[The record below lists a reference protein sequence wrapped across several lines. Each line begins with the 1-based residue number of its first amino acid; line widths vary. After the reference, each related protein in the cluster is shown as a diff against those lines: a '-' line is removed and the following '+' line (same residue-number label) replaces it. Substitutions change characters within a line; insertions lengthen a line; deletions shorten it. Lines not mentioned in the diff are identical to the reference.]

1 MKQFQTHAQSRHSVL
16 HELSKAVKT
25 LGPDTP
31 AEKRLKRN
39 LIVWDKHHAVAREN
53 HDAAAISDNKLAQL
67 DVAFATLNKAFLEL
81 EETLKAKPPQDP
93 DDYPSSVNSRLYRTL
108 KKNLKCRC
116 IQSCSSPDSHRYTR
130 LYLTPQDY
138 MREQDVRF
146 DLLFSGDVLLTYKRF
161 PWRQVR
167 LLLPR

>member
-1 MKQFQTHAQSRHSVL
+1 M
-16 HELSKAVKT
+16 KT

-39 LIVWDKHHAVAREN
+39 LIVWDKHHADARKHHAVARKN
-53 HDAAAISDNKLAQL
+53 QNAAAISNNALVQL
-67 DVAFATLNKAFLEL
+67 REAFATLNKAFLEL
-81 EETLKAKPPQDP
+81 EETVEGKPPPDP
-93 DDYPSSVNSRLYRTL
+93 DDYPSSVNSRLYQTL
-108 KKNLKCRC
+108 KENLKCRC
-116 IQSCSSPDSHRYTR
+116 IQSCPSPDSHRYTR

-138 MREQDVRF
+138 IREQDVRF

-161 PWRQVR
+161 HWQQVR

>member
-1 MKQFQTHAQSRHSVL
+1 M
-16 HELSKAVKT
+16 KT
-25 LGPDTP
+25 LGPGTP

-39 LIVWDKHHAVAREN
+39 LIAWDKHHAVARKN

-67 DVAFATLNKAFLEL
+67 HEAFATLNKAFLEL
-81 EETLKAKPPQDP
+81 EETVKGKSLQDP
-93 DDYPSSVNSRLYRTL
+93 DDYPSSINSRLYHTL
-108 KKNLKCRC
+108 KTNLKCRC
-116 IQSCSSPDSHRYTR
+116 IQSCPSPDSHRYTR

-146 DLLFSGDVLLTYKRF
+146 DLLFSEDVLLTCKRF